1 MFFGESLDILYQ
13 IGILHIEICTWRS
26 LKSWLPK
33 NAREG
38 YKTKMVLAYCVW
50 FTLEITHTCAQT
62 YTQRAI
68 WILSFIWSMSLK
80 KFVHTMFCSK
90 KIVWLIC
97 WFNFPM

>member
-13 IGILHIEICTWRS
+13 IGILHIEICTRRS

-50 FTLEITHTCAQT
+50 FTLEITHTCAQHIHREQFE
-62 YTQRAI
+62 Y
-68 WILSFIWSMSLK
+68 LVLFDLC
-80 KFVHTMFCSK
+80 H
-90 KIVWLIC
+90 
-97 WFNFPM
+97 